1 MDFRSTTQEDAFRA
15 EIRAWLDET
24 LPPNW
29 RLTVGNDTDGEEREE
44 YEREFARKAG
54 AKGYLAVGWPK
65 EYGGMGFSPMQQF
78 IFNEEMALAKAPRGF
93 MGPGVYQVGS
103 SLIIHG
109 TEWQKKTFLPP
120 IARGEVRW
128 CSLLSEPNAGSDLA
142 SLQTT
147 AVEDGDDFVVNGQK
161 TWTTN
166 GHKAEHGI
174 LLARTNRDVPKHK
187 GISYFLVDMK
197 WPGITVQPIINMA
210 EAHSINSV
218 FFDNVRIPRDRLLGE
233 KDQGWYLGQTTLNA
247 ERSGVRWHV
256 PLQQLFDEIV
266 EYVVEAGRNGGFDPI
281 EANQELRRKIADT
294 HAQMRISWLLAY
306 RVVWLQSQ
314 GEPPS
319 YESSQSKLW
328 VTELTQRVVGLGME
342 ILGLYSQLAPGAKGA
357 VLHGKMQKLYRA
369 QRAITLGAGTSEIQR
384 NIIARRGLGMGR

>member
-1 MDFRSTTQEDAFRA
+1 
-15 EIRAWLDET
+15 
-24 LPPNW
+24 
-29 RLTVGNDTDGEEREE
+29 
-44 YEREFARKAG
+44 
-54 AKGYLAVGWPK
+54 
-65 EYGGMGFSPMQQF
+65 MGFTPMQQF

-174 LLARTNRDVPKHK
+174 LLARTNSDAPKHK
-187 GISYFLVDMK
+187 GISYFLVDMN
-197 WPGITVQPIINMA
+197 WPGITVQPIVNMA
-210 EAHSINSV
+210 ESHSFNSV
-218 FFDNVRIPRDRLLGE
+218 FFDNVRIPRDRLVGE

-266 EYVVEAGRNGGFDPI
+266 EYVVEAGRNGGS
-281 EANQELRRKIADT
+281 T
-294 HAQMRISWLLAY
+294 
-306 RVVWLQSQ
+306 
-314 GEPPS
+314 PS
-319 YESSQSKLW
+319 
-328 VTELTQRVVGLGME
+328 R
-342 ILGLYSQLAPGAKGA
+342 
-357 VLHGKMQKLYRA
+357 
-369 QRAITLGAGTSEIQR
+369 
-384 NIIARRGLGMGR
+384 